1 MSSRGSNEAQRR
13 AIGQRHQPQSEST
26 RHDHDRHVA
35 NSQYPSLPPVNPPRR
50 RLLNCTLPIP
60 ADATYAS
67 IFIAQTRYLRSQP
80 TAHRRQRLR
89 SMRSI
94 ALVALA
100 QLTDRAQIPI
110 APTPRPRPTSRG
122 FLPWRFSYA
131 GPRCMWRCRHGAG
144 IRKPS
149 HERPNAP
156 QQDRIVIRS
165 HVGATEQ

>member
-35 NSQYPSLPPVNPPRR
+35 NSQYPSLPPVDPPRR

-94 ALVALA
+94 ALAALA
-100 QLTDRAQIPI
+100 HLTDRLLPI
-110 APTPRPRPTSRG
+110 APASTTASNFARFPPLEVFVRRPPECVAAPVRG
-122 FLPWRFSYA
+122 
-131 GPRCMWRCRHGAG
+131 RHPKTFTQPD
-144 IRKPS
+144 IR
-149 HERPNAP
+149 
-156 QQDRIVIRS
+156 
-165 HVGATEQ
+165 